1 MFFLVFTVSNLQ
13 NWCSFLARPET
24 QLFWEL
30 IMGRD
35 HGFMVFL
42 HPPSAAGKSC
52 GYYIYI
58 YVVYIYMVYIY
69 KGFISTSILLHR
81 QPFQSLSK
89 GWGRCGCFR
98 PGGSFHNQ
106 KLAVARLQWSYVLQ
120 NIAAC
125 IGKPQFTYIY
135 ISTSTQVLYVYVHIY
150 MHTYTSYTHMYSVL
164 AMCIHMIHI
173 IYTSYNC
180 VYSRN

>member
-1 MFFLVFTVSNLQ
+1 MQNSKKLGVAHPTSRSLKILTPSLLEQCSSQNPQFGDVRIHTSMFFLVFTVSNLQ

-52 GYYIYI
+52 GYFIYI
-58 YVVYIYMVYIY
+58 CCIYIWCIYIY
-69 KGFISTSILLHR
+69 KGFISTSTLLHR

-89 GWGRCGCFR
+89 G
-98 PGGSFHNQ
+98 
-106 KLAVARLQWSYVLQ
+106 
-120 NIAAC
+120 
-125 IGKPQFTYIY
+125 
-135 ISTSTQVLYVYVHIY
+135 
-150 MHTYTSYTHMYSVL
+150 
-164 AMCIHMIHI
+164 
-173 IYTSYNC
+173 
-180 VYSRN
+180 